1 MLVIQDYFSKW
12 LEAFPLTGTAAPSVA
27 QCVLNGWIA
36 RFGCPYTILSDQGR
50 EFESKL
56 FKALNDLLQIKKLR
70 TTTYHPC
77 TDGMVERSNRT
88 IIDVLSKYCK
98 AEPDWDLKLPLV
110 LFAIRTSEHA
120 TTGFSPFNLVYGR
133 EARLPWDVVYG
144 SAPNTPMP
152 RERWVAERREH
163 MSKVFKMVQDL
174 TSRRQLQQKQ
184 YFDKNKSGKFQTFLE
199 GEQVMYCDPAARKKQ
214 GKLNKPWFGPY
225 QVLEKLSDALYK
237 LQMHGKEVIVNT
249 QRLKKYYGRPT
260 SGQEQVEMNLE
271 GDDQGDSSDEE
282 EQVLQSDD
290 DGDDEE
296 EGLPA
301 EEVEDEE
308 EGLPA
313 EEVPPQPQPVAIA
326 EGGPPVV
333 LAQERA
339 PGQVVPGNR
348 QFIMGEHG
356 QNWCNLIPE
365 NIIEGPRGRRRNSEK

>member
-1 MLVIQDYFSKW
+1 VSI
-12 LEAFPLTGTAAPSVA
+12 GNTA
-27 QCVLNGWIA
+27 
-36 RFGCPYTILSDQGR
+36 
-50 EFESKL
+50 
-56 FKALNDLLQIKKLR
+56 
-70 TTTYHPC
+70 
-77 TDGMVERSNRT
+77 DGMVERSNRT

-120 TTGFSPFNLVYGR
+120 TMGFSPFNLVYGR

-144 SAPNTPMP
+144 SAEAPNTPMP

-174 TSRRQLQQKQ
+174 TSRPQLQQKQ

-249 QRLKKYYGRPT
+249 QRLKKYYRRPT
-260 SGQEQVEMNLE
+260 SDQEQVEMNLE

-290 DGDDEE
+290 ELDDSQAPVVIDRPQGGGQPEEHNVEDDAAEE
-296 EGLPA
+296 EAP
-301 EEVEDEE
+301 VNRDEPLNANRAR
-308 EGLPA
+308 EGTY
-313 EEVPPQPQPVAIA
+313 
-326 EGGPPVV
+326 
-333 LAQERA
+333 RRDW
-339 PGQVVPGNR
+339 GNR
-348 QFIMGEHG
+348 GDLR
-356 QNWCNLIPE
+356 CNLSE
-365 NIIEGPRGRRRNSEK
+365 QNIIPGGRRCRN